1 MVRLAA
7 AAGAGLASVK
17 RTAEIRDSG
26 RFQSDLAMRKDGE
39 VYHCGDGS
47 ADVDIK
53 TASGSIDL
61 CRGAGGFLEI
71 VRKTT
76 VRPFGPDSGLCMRGA
91 MHGGG

>member
-17 RTAEIRDSG
+17 RTAEIRGSG
-26 RFQSDLAMRKDGE
+26 RFQSDFAMRKDGE

-47 ADVDIK
+47 ADVEIK

-61 CRGAGGFLEI
+61 CRGA
-71 VRKTT
+71 
-76 VRPFGPDSGLCMRGA
+76 
-91 MHGGG
+91 

>member
-17 RTAEIRDSG
+17 RTAEIRGSG
-26 RFQSDLAMRKDGE
+26 GPQSDFAMRKDGE
-39 VYHCGDGS
+39 VYHCDDGS

-61 CRGAGGFLEI
+61 CRGA
-71 VRKTT
+71 
-76 VRPFGPDSGLCMRGA
+76 
-91 MHGGG
+91 

>member
-17 RTAEIRDSG
+17 RTAEIRGSG
-26 RFQSDLAMRKDGE
+26 RFQSDLAMRRDGE

-53 TASGSIDL
+53 TVSGSIDL
-61 CRGAGGFLEI
+61 CRG
-71 VRKTT
+71 T
-76 VRPFGPDSGLCMRGA
+76 
-91 MHGGG
+91 

>member
-17 RTAEIRDSG
+17 RTAASRGRG
-26 RFQSDLAMRKDGE
+26 RFQSDFAMRKGRE

-61 CRGAGGFLEI
+61 CRGA
-71 VRKTT
+71 
-76 VRPFGPDSGLCMRGA
+76 
-91 MHGGG
+91 

>member
-17 RTAEIRDSG
+17 RTAEIRGSG
-26 RFQSDLAMRKDGE
+26 GFQSDFAMRKGRE
-39 VYHCGDGS
+39 VYHCGDSS

-61 CRGAGGFLEI
+61 CRGA
-71 VRKTT
+71 
-76 VRPFGPDSGLCMRGA
+76 
-91 MHGGG
+91 